1 MTATARASSAIAAT
15 VEFLEATQDAGDANT
30 IGSLFDTVILALGF
44 GHYSLRCAPQR
55 PSVGSGGGRIWTY
68 PRAWEEHFDAS
79 GYAALSPVIQ
89 MAGRVYRPFNWFEVL
104 AQPNLSAA
112 QRRIYSEATE
122 FSIGMALTVPI
133 HQAEGPPSII
143 IINADSSL
151 DPTADVIR
159 AEGKKAHL
167 LGLALYERISP
178 QLGDQWIAVRE
189 PGLANTAAN
198 DNCMAD
204 RSAAPIEMRH
214 QLSPFERECLVWAAF
229 QIDDAA
235 IAARFSLPETMVRQA
250 LEIARIKLGAS
261 SREHAVVRALAHGLI
276 AL

>member
-15 VEFLEATQDAGDANT
+15 VEFLEATRDADDANT

-55 PSVGSGGGRIWTY
+55 PSVGSGGGRIWTH

-79 GYAALSPVIQ
+79 DYAALSPVIQ

-167 LGLALYERISP
+167 LGLALYERIR
-178 QLGDQWIAVRE
+178 LRIGDQWIAVRE
-189 PGLANTAAN
+189 PGPADAVAN
-198 DNCMAD
+198 DN
-204 RSAAPIEMRH
+204 
-214 QLSPFERECLVWAAF
+214 
-229 QIDDAA
+229 
-235 IAARFSLPETMVRQA
+235 
-250 LEIARIKLGAS
+250 
-261 SREHAVVRALAHGLI
+261 
-276 AL
+276 